1 MTVEENLRA
10 LVAFE
15 AFRTP
20 AKVTRALLDPNPEL
34 LRDAWREMPRDVRS
48 NLAHEAKTLDAES
61 VTAVNAGS
69 SEFPASL
76 VIHGKPIVP
85 TLFCIGDR
93 SLLTAAGAGM
103 CGSRRASILGLK
115 AAHACGQEVSARGLT
130 VVSGYAKGVDTAT
143 HLAALEQGG
152 KTIIVLAE
160 GINGFRI
167 KREFSKDFDPK
178 RVLVVSQFRPSQP
191 WAAYA
196 AMARNHVIFGLGN
209 ALVVIEAGEKGGTL
223 AAGRDALKRGRPVFV
238 LNFGDETPAGN
249 RILIDAGAQP
259 VASRSDLGRAL
270 DEMRGLP
277 EQGTLL

>member
-1 MTVEENLRA
+1 
-10 LVAFE
+10 
-15 AFRTP
+15 
-20 AKVTRALLDPNPEL
+20 
-34 LRDAWREMPRDVRS
+34 
-48 NLAHEAKTLDAES
+48 
-61 VTAVNAGS
+61 
-69 SEFPASL
+69 
-76 VIHGKPIVP
+76 
-85 TLFCIGDR
+85 
-93 SLLTAAGAGM
+93 
-103 CGSRRASILGLK
+103 
-115 AAHACGQEVSARGLT
+115 
-130 VVSGYAKGVDTAT
+130 VSGYAKGVDTAT